1 MGLDVD
7 LGFLNRRQVSQN
19 RKPESPMHIATAT
32 VVSWWIVECQDARV
46 ARNPDIQSRISREA
60 GLSKIADWRLP
71 LVCSSWFFLLWR
83 SVVYC
88 LFSFGE
94 AGFTR
99 DPEGQSQQSHK
110 AGLP

>member
-60 GLSKIADWRLP
+60 GVSETWKDIHRTSIDGRPTVVP
-71 LVCSSWFFLLWR
+71 LGCGIR
-83 SVVYC
+83 
-88 LFSFGE
+88 
-94 AGFTR
+94 
-99 DPEGQSQQSHK
+99 
-110 AGLP
+110 